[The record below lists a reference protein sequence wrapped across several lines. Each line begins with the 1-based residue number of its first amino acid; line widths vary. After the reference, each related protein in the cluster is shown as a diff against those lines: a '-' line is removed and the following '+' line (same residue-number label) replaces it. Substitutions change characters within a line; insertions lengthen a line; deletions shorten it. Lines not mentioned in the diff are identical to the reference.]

1 MVDVSREL
9 AARFF
14 NEVWGLLDLKD
25 RSAEDDLRMIHLAHA
40 SRAHW
45 QIAGGPREWA
55 IGEWQ
60 IARVY
65 AVIGRGEPALY
76 HATIAMKMTSDGALG
91 PFLEGSAHEVMA
103 RACHA
108 AGRAAEAARHHKAAT
123 EIAARLT
130 DPEERELLELDLRNG
145 R

>member
-1 MVDVSREL
+1 MVAQSREM

-14 NEVWGLLDLKD
+14 NEVWALLDRPYRD
-25 RSAEDDLRMIHLAHA
+25 AEDDLRMIHLAHA

-45 QIAGGPREWA
+45 QTAGGPREWA

-76 HATIAMKMTSDGALG
+76 HATIGMAMTSDGALG
-91 PFLEGSAHEVMA
+91 LFLEGCAHEVMA
-103 RACHA
+103 RACQA
-108 AGRAAEAARHHKAAT
+108 AGRTLEAARHHTAAT

-130 DPEERELLELDLRNG
+130 DPEERELLELDLRGG